1 MENRREIYSV
11 KIKAGKRVYL
21 FDVRQTST
29 GDYYITISER
39 RRDPDGR
46 VSKQRIF
53 LYKEDFNKFL
63 QGLTD
68 TIEYVKKELLPHYDF
83 SRYDRAPIYYNE
95 PSEEEEGEE
104 FFDEIEEF
112 DE

>member
-1 MENRREIYSV
+1 VEKRREIYSV
-11 KIKAGKRVYL
+11 KIKAGKRVYI
-21 FDVRQTST
+21 FDVRKTTT

-39 RRDPDGR
+39 KKDSDGHH
-46 VSKQRIF
+46 VSKQKIF

-68 TIEYVKKELLPHYDF
+68 TIEYVKTELLPNYDF
-83 SRYDRAPIYYNE
+83 SRFDKAPTYYNRHDTE
-95 PSEEEEGEE
+95 
-104 FFDEIEEF
+104 DEDMDTLDDL